1 MEERKLFRGSIPM
14 LEIRALHID
23 LKGCVPEFRRL
34 LRQLEIYAAAHYNA
48 VLIEWEDMFPWSD
61 TSLRSGCAY
70 TQDEVRKIGEKCEEL
85 GLELIPLVQSLGH
98 MENVLS
104 QEQYRNLQEVAGDSG
119 CIDPLNPGSA
129 PLICSMVDDILKLL
143 PSVHLFHLGG
153 DEAMTFGEGRGGAEF
168 IEKYGRAELYLQ
180 HICKLTSHLK
190 ARKIRPLL
198 WADMMA
204 KWNDEDLKRIAGEAD
219 LVACGY
225 QGKVSRSRPS
235 ACRERLKKYL
245 DCGIRLWGGCA
256 YKGADGFNSELPVL
270 EKRIE
275 NTMDW
280 VETAEAI
287 PMRGI
292 IATGWSRY
300 STTRPQCEIQEGA
313 LQSAILTGAM
323 LYNGNLLDGDAELV
337 LDFLDEIGEGELSR
351 KVTSLLQTLSGI
363 IQEHWL
369 LFQQH
374 IATTASHRTQRIQGR
389 DWYQNF
395 FIESLESCR
404 QRLSALRPEFQETM
418 HELLTPECAEAY
430 FRERELLLEYN
441 YDYCEKVI
449 S

>member
-168 IEKYGRAELYLQ
+168 IEKYGRAELYLLSLI
-180 HICKLTSHLK
+180 HI
-190 ARKIRPLL
+190 
-198 WADMMA
+198 
-204 KWNDEDLKRIAGEAD
+204 
-219 LVACGY
+219 
-225 QGKVSRSRPS
+225 
-235 ACRERLKKYL
+235 
-245 DCGIRLWGGCA
+245 
-256 YKGADGFNSELPVL
+256 
-270 EKRIE
+270 
-275 NTMDW
+275 
-280 VETAEAI
+280 
-287 PMRGI
+287 
-292 IATGWSRY
+292 
-300 STTRPQCEIQEGA
+300 
-313 LQSAILTGAM
+313 
-323 LYNGNLLDGDAELV
+323 
-337 LDFLDEIGEGELSR
+337 
-351 KVTSLLQTLSGI
+351 
-363 IQEHWL
+363 
-369 LFQQH
+369 
-374 IATTASHRTQRIQGR
+374 
-389 DWYQNF
+389 
-395 FIESLESCR
+395 
-404 QRLSALRPEFQETM
+404 
-418 HELLTPECAEAY
+418 
-430 FRERELLLEYN
+430 
-441 YDYCEKVI
+441 
-449 S
+449 

>member
-61 TSLRSGCAY
+61 ASLRSGCAY

-219 LVACGY
+219 LVAWGY

-256 YKGADGFNSELPVL
+256 YKGADGFNSERPVL